1 MGGSFVPEPGLVG
14 PPPSCTGT
22 NSASN
27 RDSHSESAT
36 TKEHRRFFVTSLKF
50 THGDNTWH
58 LYTISFLMGKPQTDS
73 SKKRQGQRVFCNLSH
88 IPKKCSNS
96 ARQLIQR
103 ASMSRQKS
111 CSKTSTN
118 GLKVSPGYVLEPMAC
133 LRPDTRMSLSKMFL
147 DFRQLSACCALRACS
162 ENVTDNVSD
171 IVDIEDPS
179 VVVEKAGILVEFIP
193 HVCHRYTYC

>member
-73 SKKRQGQRVFCNLSH
+73 SKKRQEQRVFLQPLFKEMLQFSETIDPAGQHVKAKVKLQNVHRRTDSLTRLC
-88 IPKKCSNS
+88 
-96 ARQLIQR
+96 AR
-103 ASMSRQKS
+103 ANGM
-111 CSKTSTN
+111 SKTRYPNESV
-118 GLKVSPGYVLEPMAC
+118 KDV
-133 LRPDTRMSLSKMFL
+133 L
-147 DFRQLSACCALRACS
+147 DFRQ
-162 ENVTDNVSD
+162 
-171 IVDIEDPS
+171 
-179 VVVEKAGILVEFIP
+179 
-193 HVCHRYTYC
+193 